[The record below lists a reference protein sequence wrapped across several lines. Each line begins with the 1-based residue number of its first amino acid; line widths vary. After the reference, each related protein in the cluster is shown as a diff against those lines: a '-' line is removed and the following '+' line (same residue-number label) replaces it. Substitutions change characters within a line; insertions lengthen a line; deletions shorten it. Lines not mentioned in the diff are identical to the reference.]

1 LAAFRRFHV
10 MLILAAFAALT
21 LGETAGAAEGEP
33 APLRIVTSFA
43 VESLDPVD
51 QGFWF
56 PEFGAAETPM
66 RVLPD
71 GGVGPWL
78 LESLDQADGTHWAL
92 RLRPGMTFQNG
103 RPVDAEA
110 LAATMSRQLELSPS
124 AQAELPGTGVEVT
137 GDLEVTLTTPTPNA
151 TVPHVLADEAVFP
164 VYDVEAVEA
173 AETVGEGYERLAG
186 EGIFT
191 GPYAVT
197 SLDEQ
202 ELVLDRYEGYWGGM
216 PPLPGVTVRFVEDA
230 QARIL
235 AVQNGEADLALY
247 VPIEAKRALEGRS
260 DALFLTAPA
269 GKETV
274 TMPFNV
280 TRAPF
285 DDAAVRRAFSLGI
298 DYRSLATDV
307 MDGAYDVAESMYP
320 TVYPFAVAN
329 QKTDPAR
336 ARSLLDEAGWRPGD
350 DGVRAKDGDRLEVV
364 LLTYPQQPDLQPLAI
379 AVQAQLAEIGFD
391 VEIRQ
396 VEDIMATQQDPAA
409 WNAAMIFS
417 GTTDFTGSP
426 ESYLRRY
433 LITGGDRND
442 GGVTNPELDELSAR
456 LVSTFETPARHELLA
471 RVQEIVVEEEAYL
484 AVAALKRFPVV
495 ASPAYRD
502 YVPSSSL
509 NHVTFETRPA
519 S

>member
-1 LAAFRRFHV
+1 
-10 MLILAAFAALT
+10 MLILAAFAAPT
-21 LGETAGAAEGEP
+21 LGASATAAEAT

-43 VESLDPVD
+43 VESLDPVE

-56 PEFGAAETPM
+56 PEFGVAETPM
-66 RVLPD
+66 RVLPE
-71 GGVGPWL
+71 GGLEPWVL
-78 LESLDQADGTHWAL
+78 SSLDQADGTHWTL
-92 RLRPGMTFQNG
+92 RLRPDVTFQNG
-103 RPVDAEA
+103 KPVDAEA

-124 AQAELPGTGVEVT
+124 AQAELPGSSVEVT
-137 GDLEVTLTTPTPNA
+137 GDLEVTLTTPAPNA
-151 TVPHVLADEAVFP
+151 TIPHVLADEAVFP

-173 AETVGEGYERLAG
+173 AGSDHERLAG
-186 EGIFT
+186 AGIYT

-202 ELVLDRYEGYWGGM
+202 ELVLDRYEGYWGGT

-235 AVQNGEADLALY
+235 AVQNDEADLALY
-247 VPIEAKRALEGRS
+247 VPIEAKRLLEGRE
-260 DALFLTAPA
+260 DAFFLTAPA

-280 TRAPF
+280 VKAPF

-298 DYRSLATDV
+298 DYRSLAEDV
-307 MDGAYDVAESMYP
+307 MDGAYDIAESMYP

-329 QKTDPAR
+329 QKTDLAQ
-336 ARSLLDEAGWRPGD
+336 ARSLLDEAGWQLGP
-350 DGVRAKDGDRLEVV
+350 DGVGTKNGDRLEVV
-364 LLTYPQQPDLQPLAI
+364 LLTYPQQPDLQPLAV
-379 AVQAQLAEIGFD
+379 AVQAQLAELGFD

-396 VEDIMATQQDPAA
+396 VDDIMSTLQDPEA
-409 WNAAMIFS
+409 WNTAMIFS
-417 GTTDFTGSP
+417 GTTDFTGAT
-426 ESYLRRY
+426 ESFLRRY
-433 LITGGDRND
+433 LVTGGDRND
-442 GGVTNPELDELSAR
+442 GGVSDPKLDELAAR
-456 LVSTFETPARHELLA
+456 LVSTFETPARHETLA
-471 RVQEIVVEEEAYL
+471 RIQEIVVEEEAYL

-509 NHVTFETRPA
+509 NHVTFETKPA
-519 S
+519 P